1 MQCVALARNAFN
13 ETQWCLEIS
22 FHYNNWQLKLM
33 ICESACCSLNDMVIV
48 IFHWKNRITLL
59 LFSYSVVTLR
69 YDLNQ
74 SRISPSHNFHRW
86 HRLLYSG
93 MSSIENTLYLSHTP
107 CHRRV
112 WIPKETVIN
121 FQERIFKV
129 PKSLLLEKFG
139 DILKCKETD
148 LYKVYCKKRTLKV
161 KACMT
166 KIR

>member
-1 MQCVALARNAFN
+1 MQPVALARNAFS
-13 ETQWCLEIS
+13 ETQSCLEIS
-22 FHYNNWQLKLM
+22 FNCNNWQLKLM

-69 YDLNQ
+69 YLNQ
-74 SRISPSHNFHRW
+74 SRISSSHNFLRW
-86 HRLLYSG
+86 HRLPYPG

-121 FQERIFKV
+121 FQEQIFKV

-139 DILKCKETD
+139 GRFKVQGKRFVLVIL
-148 LYKVYCKKRTLKV
+148 
-161 KACMT
+161 
-166 KIR
+166 